1 VDNPLRPHSAPRV
14 GADDGREVAEET
26 VVKFQVPP
34 ESAGAVVAGM
44 IAAGYDT
51 ELLPGGEV
59 RVWIFAHQSAFQAEL
74 QFKQLAPAA
83 RLVSTRPCA

>member
-1 VDNPLRPHSAPRV
+1 
-14 GADDGREVAEET
+14 
-26 VVKFQVPP
+26 
-34 ESAGAVVAGM
+34 M